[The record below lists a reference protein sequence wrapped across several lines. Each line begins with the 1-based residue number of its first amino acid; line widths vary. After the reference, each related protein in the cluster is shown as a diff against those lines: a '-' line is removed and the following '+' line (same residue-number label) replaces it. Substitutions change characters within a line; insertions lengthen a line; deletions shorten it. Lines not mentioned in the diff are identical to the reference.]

1 MSFFVRIFANFKAR
15 AASRASPPEP
25 RRARLQ
31 PWLDKALERLQEDE
45 GLTAD
50 LTDDAAR
57 VLLHYAAEQV
67 TRMAAET
74 GHPDADTGSA
84 ALEERFTALRKTL
97 RQIAG
102 ECARAADP
110 LAALTQRLENL
121 SIDPGE

>member
-15 AASRASPPEP
+15 FASRASPPEP

-50 LTDDAAR
+50 LTDEAAQ
-57 VLLHYAAEQV
+57 LLLRYAAEQV
-67 TRMAAET
+67 TRMAANSGQMDEV
-74 GHPDADTGSA
+74 TGSA
-84 ALEERFTALRKTL
+84 ALEERFTALRTTL

-110 LAALTQRLENL
+110 QAALTQRLENL
-121 SIDPGE
+121 TIDPGE